1 MTLGTPIVTTPGDA
15 GMLVPEWIKFQ
26 AQNSQ
31 VIARALDFPAVSV
44 TVTTTTSDTGEI
56 LDLTTTLSALGISFD
71 LGFYYP
77 ITLRHHFQ
85 TENDRYFQEL
95 DYMIIGSSTAGT
107 DPIIIGD
114 GTMTTGVQGKLGR
127 AFGVLAG
134 AARTYGRVH
143 YRGVLDAETTDGTC
157 SQGITLGAGTA
168 GVYALTFP
176 LNRTARVNGVHV
188 EQETPA
194 AAEAGYGVVLDV
206 AAAGT
211 ADFNVVQQD
220 DGTVATN
227 ATAGTTFDIDL
238 EVFPPANAF
247 LVMDGTPDPGHID
260 LHILGIASDECLHR
274 VDVYLGR
281 PIPAPFQGS

>member
-1 MTLGTPIVTTPGDA
+1 MTLGTPTVTTPADSG
-15 GMLVPEWIKFQ
+15 LVIPEWVKFQ
-26 AQNSQ
+26 AQNQ
-31 VIARALDFPAVSV
+31 VTMARTLGFPIISIA
-44 TVTTTTSDTGEI
+44 VTTTTSDTGSV
-56 LDLTTTLSALGISFD
+56 LDLTETLATLGIPFSTGFD
-71 LGFYYP
+71 YP
-77 ITLRHHFQ
+77 ITLRHTFQ

-95 DYMIIGSSTAGT
+95 HYMVVGSSVAGT
-107 DPIIIGD
+107 DPVLVGD
-114 GTMTTGVQGKLGR
+114 GTMTTGVQGRLGR

-134 AARTYGRVH
+134 AAQAYGRVH
-143 YRGVLDAETTDGTC
+143 YRGVLDAEAADGTC
-157 SQGITLGAGTA
+157 SQGITMAAGTA

-176 LNRTARVNGVHV
+176 LNRVARINGVHV

-227 ATAGTTFDIDL
+227 ATAGTAFDIDL

-260 LHILGIASDECLHR
+260 VHVLGLASDEMRHR
-274 VDVYLGR
+274 IDVIVGF
-281 PIPAPFQGS
+281 PIPNDFIGS